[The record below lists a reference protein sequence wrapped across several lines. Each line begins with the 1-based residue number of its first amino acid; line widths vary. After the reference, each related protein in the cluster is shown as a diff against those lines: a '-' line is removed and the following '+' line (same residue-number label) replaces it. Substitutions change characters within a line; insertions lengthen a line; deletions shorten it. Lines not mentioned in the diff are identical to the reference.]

1 MVAPTTSCPASTS
14 KAAATD
20 ESTPPDMATR
30 TRSFNVP
37 PHPSAECGMR
47 SAESM
52 GKVRSRK
59 PATEH
64 DARALHSAL
73 RIPHSALESPVQ
85 HRGQLPYLA
94 DNVRHVSVNLVHVL
108 RRVLPAEREAQR
120 RDAQL

>member
-30 TRSFNVP
+30 TGSFNLP

-47 SAESM
+47 SAESI

-85 HRGQLPYLA
+85 HRGQLPHLV
-94 DNVRHVSVNLVHVL
+94 DTLRQGRVERVHVL
-108 RRVLPAEREAQR
+108 RPVLPAEREPQR
-120 RDAQL
+120 